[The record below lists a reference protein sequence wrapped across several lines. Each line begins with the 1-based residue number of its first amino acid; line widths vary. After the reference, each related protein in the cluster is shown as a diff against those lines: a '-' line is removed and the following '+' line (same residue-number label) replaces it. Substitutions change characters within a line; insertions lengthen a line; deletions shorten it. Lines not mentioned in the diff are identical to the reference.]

1 MECTYC
7 FKEIGDTFIEMV
19 SHGKRGFSSYYFCS
33 SKCLW
38 YDLQQ
43 HYFTGRDS
51 VYSRDL
57 AKEIYNKIKDNSDE

>member
-19 SHGKRGFSSYYFCS
+19 SHGKRGVSSYYFCS

-43 HYFTGRDS
+43 HYFTGRD
-51 VYSRDL
+51 
-57 AKEIYNKIKDNSDE
+57 DEK